1 MLVVYTMDSCIYC
14 DKAKLYLKSCD
25 ISFEE
30 KNISK
35 DKQAKDFLLEEGHKT
50 IPQIYYNNKLL
61 VEGGANGLL
70 SLSKEKIKTRM
81 ENLNG

>member
-1 MLVVYTMDSCIYC
+1 MIFL
-14 DKAKLYLKSCD
+14 LK
-25 ISFEE
+25 
-30 KNISK
+30 K
-35 DKQAKDFLLEEGHKT
+35 KDFLLEEGHKT
-50 IPQIYYNNKLL
+50 IPQIYYNDKLL